1 MFNEFKYDLE
11 PLGVPNVFYAHSKGK
26 GGVFKMA
33 IHPFLRPLIQRLV
46 KARPKW
52 KFYATQSIGRPE
64 NVGWASKF
72 YVHEGDV
79 ELGHIT
85 KDYSYTNSCD
95 VFAIDNG
102 RLEAARMRGNATT
115 TKDEKKAFK
124 IITKEFHT
132 KTVGELVHEATESV
146 FANIHNAIHERTLRH
161 TSIVNNLRDAFIAY
175 AENNWEGFQVFVE
188 ETRATG
194 MHNVEQYFEA
204 KEATREAKELD
215 VAFRDHKGMVVV
227 LRGSDYIVN
236 VNKEIKV
243 LSNEELTPHM
253 RRAIGM
259 LKLADKGTF
268 IPGLGV
274 KGLPNEMYVMP
285 EVQGD

>member
-1 MFNEFKYDLE
+1 MFNEFTHDLQS
-11 PLGVPNVFYAHSKGK
+11 LGLPNVFYAHKKGK
-26 GGVFKMA
+26 VSTDA
-33 IHPFLRPLIQRLV
+33 LVIHPFLRSLIHRLA

-52 KFYATQSIGRPE
+52 KLYATQHIQRIEAPH
-64 NVGWASKF
+64 WACKF
-72 YVHEGDV
+72 YVYEGDV

-85 KDYSYTNSCD
+85 KEYNYSGSYD
-95 VFAIDNG
+95 VFAIDNA

-115 TKDEKKAFK
+115 TKDEKKALK
-124 IITKEFHT
+124 IILKQFHA
-132 KTVGELVHEATESV
+132 KTAGELIHDAVDSV
-146 FANIHNAIHERTLRH
+146 YANMHNAIHERSVRYGRIT
-161 TSIVNNLRDAFIAY
+161 TDMRDALIAY
-175 AENNWEGFQVFVE
+175 AENNWEGFRVFVE
-188 ETRATG
+188 ETRTTG

-204 KEATREAKELD
+204 KEDNLEAKKLRA
-215 VAFRDHKGMVVV
+215 AFGTEAGMVVV

-236 VNKEIKV
+236 ANKEIKV

-274 KGLPNEMYVMP
+274 KGLPNEMYIMP
-285 EVQGD
+285 EVQGE